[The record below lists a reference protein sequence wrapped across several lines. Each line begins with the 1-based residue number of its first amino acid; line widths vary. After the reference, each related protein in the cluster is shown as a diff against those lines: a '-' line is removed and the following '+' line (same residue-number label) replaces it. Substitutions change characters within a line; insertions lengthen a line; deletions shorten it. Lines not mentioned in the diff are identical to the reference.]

1 MKTIKYSMNIGA
13 SFLLQLNL
21 MHTKPAD

>member
-1 MKTIKYSMNIGA
+1 MKTIKYSMNIGP
-13 SFLLQLNL
+13 SSLLQLNL